1 MIGWKTL
8 EQATARH
15 LLGIISSANMKQI
28 ELIGNLEKH
37 NFPSFR
43 SPTIANADGK
53 PFGTMIWGRQRHH
66 IPILL
71 EIDVNLEIAPFP
83 KKQTYLQKNSSQVI
97 HISALPL
104 GMDNPE

>member
-1 MIGWKTL
+1 
-8 EQATARH
+8 
-15 LLGIISSANMKQI
+15 
-28 ELIGNLEKH
+28 
-37 NFPSFR
+37 
-43 SPTIANADGK
+43 
-53 PFGTMIWGRQRHH
+53 MIWGRQRHH